1 MIATYI
7 FKKIKIDN
15 RDDKKNDYN
24 YGTLI
29 KTETHYISKKVRNN
43 GFEKESLEAIYT
55 LTFLDKKTN
64 IIESFQ
70 YNLLPDNIGKNY
82 FYSFSEGVIDILSEN
97 KNDYIKL
104 LNDKKINTEG
114 KYEQGKYHLFIFFVS
129 TSLLT
134 FYLNMPIADD
144 LKYSSVLFFLF
155 FILIK
160 ILLTSIK
167 ILLFIFSF
175 YLIFDYIKIKI
186 KQKKRIN
193 KIRENLNNL
202 IKRIK

>member
-70 YNLLPDNIGKNY
+70 YNLLPDNIEKNY

>member
-167 ILLFIFSF
+167 ILLFIFFF